1 MLWLQTAGFASAVEK
16 IYTGCERV
24 MERIARHIDNKPI
37 DHAHAW
43 HAELLTR
50 MKSDFPP
57 IRKSVVSEETYQVL
71 DRLRGFRHRERNSYG
86 NRLGPDIVALRTDE
100 AIKLVEI
107 FWQDIA
113 SWKQQMLPN
122 HTSDPSA
129 PIMK

>member
-1 MLWLQTAGFASAVEK
+1 
-16 IYTGCERV
+16 